1 MALPYFGRRL
11 PRQAHGMD
19 PGQPS
24 LRSGFRDDAGRRC
37 NFLLPRPPPR
47 LAIVKERTSFAEVGK
62 TGGHVDAR
70 WNKICDRMA
79 ARPACAP
86 QSAAGIARTGS
97 GPLPRGRKA
106 VPGEGPAPTADLCRQ
121 ARRPAGF
128 VVKPT
133 PMHTPRVRPLAT
145 LAART
150 GAGSSP
156 RNHRHDRCSH
166 GRDGREDKGC
176 GEGCG

>member
-1 MALPYFGRRL
+1 QSEKENTR
-11 PRQAHGMD
+11 D
-19 PGQPS
+19 PWRYTIFWTPASPASSRNGSGQPS

-97 GPLPRGRKA
+97 GPL
-106 VPGEGPAPTADLCRQ
+106 
-121 ARRPAGF
+121 
-128 VVKPT
+128 
-133 PMHTPRVRPLAT
+133 
-145 LAART
+145 
-150 GAGSSP
+150 
-156 RNHRHDRCSH
+156 
-166 GRDGREDKGC
+166 
-176 GEGCG
+176 